1 MGDGSCKCL
10 NVNSEM
16 SIDEELDP
24 VESEDDLFEHF
35 NFVVDKGQQLL
46 RIDKYLQLKISNSS
60 RSKIQIGIDAGSVK
74 VNGGI
79 IKPNYRVKPF
89 DSISVSFS
97 QPPRDKDLYAEDIP
111 ITIIYEDEDV
121 LLVDKSAGMVV
132 HPAHG
137 NWSGTLVN
145 ALLYHCQQLPGK
157 QEIRPGLVH
166 RIDKDTSGILVVAKS
181 EFALTYLAKQFFDH
195 TIQRT
200 YYAICWGVPKISN
213 GTLRGKIA
221 RNPKD
226 RKVMAI
232 FPEDY
237 EEGKLAIS
245 HYEVVESFGFCSLL
259 KFQLETGRTHQ
270 IRAHALSMGH
280 PLISDSSY
288 GGDKIRYMSHM
299 ANFKSFVENMF
310 QTCPR
315 QALHAYSLGFEHP
328 TTKEWIYFERKFPTD
343 MEELL
348 TKLRKI
354 TNG

>member
-1 MGDGSCKCL
+1 M
-10 NVNSEM
+10 
-16 SIDEELDP
+16 
-24 VESEDDLFEHF
+24 
-35 NFVVDKGQQLL
+35 
-46 RIDKYLQLKISNSS
+46 
-60 RSKIQIGIDAGSVK
+60 
-74 VNGGI
+74 
-79 IKPNYRVKPF
+79 
-89 DSISVSFS
+89 
-97 QPPRDKDLYAEDIP
+97 
-111 ITIIYEDEDV
+111 
-121 LLVDKSAGMVV
+121 
-132 HPAHG
+132 
-137 NWSGTLVN
+137 
-145 ALLYHCQQLPGK
+145 
-157 QEIRPGLVH
+157 
-166 RIDKDTSGILVVAKS
+166 
-181 EFALTYLAKQFFDH
+181 
-195 TIQRT
+195 
-200 YYAICWGVPKISN
+200 PKN
-213 GTLRGKIA
+213 TTGTLRGKIA

-237 EEGKLAIS
+237 DEGKLAIS

-328 TTKEWIYFERKFPTD
+328 ISKEWIYFERKFPSD
-343 MEELL
+343 MEDLL
-348 TKLRKI
+348 TKLRNV